1 MSLGELAK
9 KYENLILEKKRSS
22 DAEKSLGVQISQIER
37 ELLEEMGLNGMQ
49 SLKTESG
56 TVLYR
61 RTDRIVSKAGGVS
74 TEDLCHELAQYA
86 QTKDLVCPRYNANSL
101 SSRWKE
107 IVESDESI
115 PQRLAAMLKIVE
127 IDRVGY
133 RT

>member
-9 KYENLILEKKRSS
+9 KYENLILEKKRNS
-22 DAEKSLGVQISQIER
+22 DAEKSLGVQISQLER
-37 ELLEEMGLNGMQ
+37 DLLEEMGLNGLQ
-49 SLKTESG
+49 TLKTESG

-61 RTDRIVSKAGGVS
+61 RTDRIVSKADGVS
-74 TEDLCHELAQYA
+74 TDDLCHELAQYE

-107 IVESDESI
+107 MVESEEPI
-115 PQRLAAMLKIVE
+115 PPRLAAMLKIIE